1 MKVEN
6 LIVGQ
11 VYKYKEICELIGI
24 EPKTGNTKIKQLK
37 ELATLVDYEKQGTKF
52 LIKEIF
58 EEAKEKVDMRK
69 VVKEDDK
76 RRLGNNNA
84 ISTHIQYNLVCLL
97 ERTGE
102 PTEVRGVGFNRYQLY
117 RDLGMANEKFGNAF
131 MDKKSF
137 AENHYASEQ
146 AVIECFDY
154 TYQRLYARLDSAFES
169 YMKKSSGF
177 TITKGYKITTSD
189 GEVRVAD
196 KIEEGMIADIEDLVL
211 QQFGLKNKRDL
222 IFVKKGE
229 ESKYAQF
236 KSTVISKLKEEFS
249 IYFEDLVAYSDAFVF
264 AYTLR
269 AVKRVKARMEKDY
282 GLNEETAREELN
294 KLLLS
299 SLDETIENRHKNT
312 KDKYKDYFGE
322 IFFTKDNMIDKY
334 RLSEEYIDEQKRL
347 KNTLVKIKT
356 EQVTVEDYMKNK
368 NEEIPF

>member
-52 LIKEIF
+52 LIKEKF
-58 EEAKEKVDMRK
+58 AVAKEK
-69 VVKEDDK
+69 EDK

-269 AVKRVKARMEKDY
+269 AVKRVKVRMEKDY

-299 SLDETIENRHKNT
+299 SLDETIENRHKKT

-322 IFFTKDNMIDKY
+322 IFFTPDNMIDKY

-356 EQVTVEDYMKNK
+356 KQVTVEDYMNSNNINMNK